1 MRITVNNRYIKTKIG
16 FLPIEWEIETLENIC
31 IKKGLIRGPF
41 GGALKKEYFK
51 EQGVKVYEQKNAIY
65 KDYSLGNYYIN
76 NEKFEEL
83 KRFEVS
89 EGDFIVSCSGTIGRI
104 YRIPKE
110 AEKGIINQALLNIKI
125 DTKKINSD
133 FFYQYFQ
140 WDNFQYRIIDNTQGG
155 AMANLVSME
164 QFRKTIFPIPP
175 LKEQAKIAEILST
188 WDSAIEKQEQ
198 LIEKKKEF
206 KKGLMQ
212 RLLSGEV
219 RFKEFNDKWK
229 IVSLGSI
236 FDRVTDKNNVGVTNV
251 LTISAQNGLVNQE
264 EYFNKSVSSK
274 DLSGYYL
281 LKKGDFAY
289 NKSYSNG
296 YPLGAIKR
304 LNDYEEGVVSPLYIC
319 FRAKEKISTCFYE
332 QYFESGFLNKEIFK
346 IAQEGARNHGL
357 LNVSV
362 TEFFKDIKIAK
373 PSLEEQNK
381 IAEVLIEADKE
392 IELLQKELEVLKLQK
407 KGLMQRLL
415 TGEVRVKV

>member
-1 MRITVNNRYIKTKIG
+1 MSETELGYKQTKIG
-16 FLPIEWEIETLENIC
+16 KLPNDWEVSKLSDVCEIKGGKRLPKGYELQEHKNNIPYIRVADMYMGGICLDNIKYVPAEIADKIKNYKISSKDLFISVAGTLGIVGEV
-31 IKKGLIRGPF
+31 P
-41 GGALKKEYFK
+41 
-51 EQGVKVYEQKNAIY
+51 
-65 KDYSLGNYYIN
+65 
-76 NEKFEEL
+76 EEL
-83 KRFEVS
+83 DGANLTENADKL
-89 EGDFIVSCSGTIGRI
+89 C
-104 YRIPKE
+104 
-110 AEKGIINQALLNIKI
+110 NIKI
-125 DTKKINSD
+125 DKKYLLNVLQSEVIQTIILSEMTNNA
-133 FFYQYFQ
+133 QPKLALT
-140 WDNFQYRIIDNTQGG
+140 RIKEFLI
-155 AMANLVSME
+155 
-164 QFRKTIFPIPP
+164 PIPSIE
-175 LKEQAKIAEILST
+175 EQEKIAEILST

-236 FDRVTDKNNVGVTNV
+236 FDKVTDKNNVGVTNV

>member
-1 MRITVNNRYIKTKIG
+1 MSETELGYKQTKIG
-16 FLPIEWEIETLENIC
+16 KLPNDWEVSKLSDVCEIKGGKRLPKGYELQEHKNNIPYIRVADMYMGGICLDNIKYVPAEIADKIKNYKISSKDLFISVAGTLGIVGEV
-31 IKKGLIRGPF
+31 P
-41 GGALKKEYFK
+41 
-51 EQGVKVYEQKNAIY
+51 
-65 KDYSLGNYYIN
+65 
-76 NEKFEEL
+76 EEL
-83 KRFEVS
+83 DGANLTENADKL
-89 EGDFIVSCSGTIGRI
+89 C
-104 YRIPKE
+104 
-110 AEKGIINQALLNIKI
+110 NIKI
-125 DTKKINSD
+125 DKKYLLNVLQSEVIQTIILSEMTNNA
-133 FFYQYFQ
+133 QPKLALT
-140 WDNFQYRIIDNTQGG
+140 RIKEFLI
-155 AMANLVSME
+155 
-164 QFRKTIFPIPP
+164 PIPSIE
-175 LKEQAKIAEILST
+175 EQEKIAEILST

>member
-1 MRITVNNRYIKTKIG
+1 MKEVRSGYKRTKVGVIPMEWAVKKLGEIGDSKIG
-16 FLPIEWEIETLENIC
+16 LTYSPDDVVDS
-31 IKKGLIRGPF
+31 KGLLVLRSSNIRNGS
-41 GGALKKEYFK
+41 L
-51 EQGVKVYEQKNAIY
+51 VYEDNVFVNKEVKEELLTKENDILICARNGSKSLIGKNALITS
-65 KDYSLGNYYIN
+65 KAIN
-76 NEKFEEL
+76 LTFGA
-83 KRFEVS
+83 FMS
-89 EGDFIVSCSGTIGRI
+89 I
-104 YRIPKE
+104 YRSEYNKFLFQMFQTELYKKQISINLG
-110 AEKGIINQALLNIKI
+110 ATINQITTKNLN
-125 DTKKINSD
+125 D
-133 FFYQYFQ
+133 F
-140 WDNFQYRIIDNTQGG
+140 
-155 AMANLVSME
+155 
-164 QFRKTIFPIPP
+164 IFPIPP
-175 LKEQAKIAEILST
+175 INEQEKIVEILST

-219 RFKEFNDKWK
+219 RFKEFDDKWK

-304 LNDYEEGVVSPLYIC
+304 LNNYDEGVVSPLYIC

-362 TEFFKDIKIAK
+362 TEFFKDIKIEK

-381 IAEVLIEADKE
+381 IAEVLIDADKE
-392 IELLQKELEVLKLQK
+392 IELLEKELEALKLQK
-407 KGLMQRLL
+407 KGLMQILL
-415 TGEVRVKV
+415 TGEVRVKIDN

>member
-1 MRITVNNRYIKTKIG
+1 MKYYNLPANWKLDSLDNISVITRLAGAEYSD
-16 FLPIEWEIETLENIC
+16 LWEEDENGSI
-31 IKKGLIRGPF
+31 IAIRGF
-41 GGALKKEYFK
+41 NIGKNKLILNEYSRISISLSERLSRSK
-51 EQGVKVYEQKNAIY
+51 LY
-65 KDYSLGNYYIN
+65 K
-76 NEKFEEL
+76 
-83 KRFEVS
+83 
-89 EGDFIVSCSGTIGRI
+89 GDIVFPCVGTIGNACVIREDNKFHI
-104 YRIPKE
+104 NQNIAKITVS
-110 AEKGIINQALLNIKI
+110 KGISSEYLCQYLMSDLTKREINRFNATTSQPNVLVGSLRQFKI
-125 DTKKINSD
+125 IVPT
-133 FFYQYFQ
+133 
-140 WDNFQYRIIDNTQGG
+140 
-155 AMANLVSME
+155 LEE
-164 QFRKTIFPIPP
+164 Q
-175 LKEQAKIAEILST
+175 EKIAEILST
-188 WDSAIEKQEQ
+188 WDVSIEKQEQ

-219 RFKEFNDKWK
+219 RFKEFKDEWK
-229 IVSLGSI
+229 VVNLGNI
-236 FDRVTDKNNVGVTNV
+236 FERVTQKNDVECTNV

-264 EYFNKSVSSK
+264 DYFNKSVSSK

-281 LKKGDFAY
+281 LNKGDFAY

-304 LNDYEEGVVSPLYIC
+304 LNNYDKGVVSPLYIC

-392 IELLQKELEVLKLQK
+392 IELLEKELEALKLQK

>member
-1 MRITVNNRYIKTKIG
+1 MKRMFNEYKNSK
-16 FLPIEWEIETLENIC
+16 F
-31 IKKGLIRGPF
+31 GL
-41 GGALKKEYFK
+41 
-51 EQGVKVYEQKNAIY
+51 
-65 KDYSLGNYYIN
+65 
-76 NEKFEEL
+76 
-83 KRFEVS
+83 
-89 EGDFIVSCSGTIGRI
+89 
-104 YRIPKE
+104 IPKE
-110 AEKGIINQALLNIKI
+110 WDVSKLKDIASKVNEKNKENLVEIVFSNSAVNGVVLQQEFFNKDIANKNNISTYYIVKQNDFIYNPRISVTAPCGPINRNRTNLTGVVSPLYTVFTIDNRKLNLDYIEHFFKSSMWYFYMHQI
-125 DTKKINSD
+125 ANYGARADRMNITNYD
-133 FFYQYFQ
+133 FF
-140 WDNFQYRIIDNTQGG
+140 NMPILIPTI
-155 AMANLVSME
+155 SE
-164 QFRKTIFPIPP
+164 Q
-175 LKEQAKIAEILST
+175 EKIAEILST
-188 WDSAIEKQEQ
+188 WDLAIEKQEQ

-219 RFKEFNDKWK
+219 RFKEFDDKWK
-229 IVSLGSI
+229 IISLGSI

-304 LNDYEEGVVSPLYIC
+304 LNDYEDGVVSPLYIC

-392 IELLQKELEVLKLQK
+392 IELLEKELEVLKLQK

>member
-1 MRITVNNRYIKTKIG
+1 MNIT
-16 FLPIEWEIETLENIC
+16 
-31 IKKGLIRGPF
+31 
-41 GGALKKEYFK
+41 
-51 EQGVKVYEQKNAIY
+51 
-65 KDYSLGNYYIN
+65 NY
-76 NEKFEEL
+76 
-83 KRFEVS
+83 
-89 EGDFIVSCSGTIGRI
+89 
-104 YRIPKE
+104 
-110 AEKGIINQALLNIKI
+110 
-125 DTKKINSD
+125 D
-133 FFYQYFQ
+133 FF
-140 WDNFQYRIIDNTQGG
+140 NMPILIPTI
-155 AMANLVSME
+155 SE
-164 QFRKTIFPIPP
+164 Q
-175 LKEQAKIAEILST
+175 EKIAEILST
-188 WDSAIEKQEQ
+188 WDLAIEKQEQ

-219 RFKEFNDKWK
+219 RFKEFDDKWK
-229 IVSLGSI
+229 IISLGSI

-304 LNDYEEGVVSPLYIC
+304 LNDYEDGVVSPLYIC

-392 IELLQKELEVLKLQK
+392 IELLEKELEVLKLQK

>member
-1 MRITVNNRYIKTKIG
+1 MKEVRSGYKRTKVGVIPMEWAVKKLGEIGDSKIG
-16 FLPIEWEIETLENIC
+16 LTYSPDDVVDS
-31 IKKGLIRGPF
+31 KGLLVLRSSNIRNGS
-41 GGALKKEYFK
+41 L
-51 EQGVKVYEQKNAIY
+51 VYEDNVFVNKEVKEELLTKENDILICARNGSKSLIGKNALITS
-65 KDYSLGNYYIN
+65 KAIN
-76 NEKFEEL
+76 LTFGA
-83 KRFEVS
+83 FMS
-89 EGDFIVSCSGTIGRI
+89 I
-104 YRIPKE
+104 YRSEYNKFLFQMFQTELYKKQISINLG
-110 AEKGIINQALLNIKI
+110 ATINQITTKNLN
-125 DTKKINSD
+125 D
-133 FFYQYFQ
+133 F
-140 WDNFQYRIIDNTQGG
+140 
-155 AMANLVSME
+155 
-164 QFRKTIFPIPP
+164 IFPIPP
-175 LKEQAKIAEILST
+175 INEQEKIVEILST

-219 RFKEFNDKWK
+219 RFKEFDDKWK

-304 LNDYEEGVVSPLYIC
+304 LNNYDEGVVSPLYIC

-381 IAEVLIEADKE
+381 IAEVLIDADKE
-392 IELLQKELEVLKLQK
+392 IELLEKELEALKLQK
-407 KGLMQRLL
+407 KGLMQILL
-415 TGEVRVKV
+415 TGEVRVKIDN

>member
-1 MRITVNNRYIKTKIG
+1 MRYSKIQEEWTKCKIG
-16 FLPIEWEIETLENIC
+16 EIVEVLTDYVANGSFATIRENVSY
-31 IKKGLIRGPF
+31 
-41 GGALKKEYFK
+41 KESDGY
-51 EQGVKVYEQKNAIY
+51 AILLRLQ
-65 KDYSLGNYYIN
+65 DYSN
-76 NEKFEEL
+76 KF
-83 KRFEVS
+83 K
-89 EGDFIVSCSGTIGRI
+89 GDFIYIDRKAYEFLNKSKVFPGDIIISNVGARCGLSFRAPKLDKPMSLAPNSILLRTNQNNNYIFQFLNSDIGQGKI
-104 YRIPKE
+104 DMI
-110 AEKGIINQALLNIKI
+110 KGISAQPKFNKTDFKNIEI
-125 DTKKINSD
+125 T
-133 FFYQYFQ
+133 
-140 WDNFQYRIIDNTQGG
+140 
-155 AMANLVSME
+155 L
-164 QFRKTIFPIPP
+164 PP
-175 LKEQAKIAEILST
+175 LKEQEKIAQILST
-188 WDSAIEKQEQ
+188 WDLAIEKQEQ

-229 IVSLGSI
+229 VVSLGSI
-236 FDRVTDKNNVGVTNV
+236 FDRVTDKNNIGSENV

-264 EYFNKSVSSK
+264 DYFNKSVSSK

-296 YPLGAIKR
+296 YPLGAIKK
-304 LNDYEEGVVSPLYIC
+304 LNNYDEGVVSPLYIC
-319 FRAKEKISTCFYE
+319 FRAKENISTCFYE

-381 IAEVLIEADKE
+381 IAEVLISADKE
-392 IELLQKELEVLKLQK
+392 MELLGKELEALKLQK

>member
-1 MRITVNNRYIKTKIG
+1 MKNNIPSNWNEKSIEDVTDYVDYRWKTPKKVESGVFLITARNIKDGRIDYKASKEYISKEDYDEVMRRGIPKVGDVLITTEAPLGNVAQIDDANIALAQRIIKYRGK
-16 FLPIEWEIETLENIC
+16 LNILDNDYLKFYLSSDIFQSEL
-31 IKKGLIRGPF
+31 IKKSTGST
-41 GGALKKEYFK
+41 
-51 EQGVKVYEQKNAIY
+51 V
-65 KDYSLGNYYIN
+65 
-76 NEKFEEL
+76 
-83 KRFEVS
+83 
-89 EGDFIVSCSGTIGRI
+89 
-104 YRIPKE
+104 
-110 AEKGIINQALLNIKI
+110 KGIKGTVLHKMKI
-125 DTKKINSD
+125 
-133 FFYQYFQ
+133 
-140 WDNFQYRIIDNTQGG
+140 
-155 AMANLVSME
+155 
-164 QFRKTIFPIPP
+164 IFPP
-175 LKEQAKIAEILST
+175 LKEQEKIAEILST
-188 WDSAIEKQEQ
+188 WDLAIEKQEQ
-198 LIEKKKEF
+198 LIENKKEF

-229 IVSLGSI
+229 IVSLGSV
-236 FDRVTDKNNVGVTNV
+236 FDRVTDKNNVGSQNV

-264 EYFNKSVSSK
+264 DYFNKSVSSK

-304 LNDYEEGVVSPLYIC
+304 LNYYDEGVVSPLYIC

-381 IAEVLIEADKE
+381 IAEVLMKADKE
-392 IELLQKELEVLKLQK
+392 IELLQKELEVLNNQK

>member
-1 MRITVNNRYIKTKIG
+1 MSETELGYKQTKIG
-16 FLPIEWEIETLENIC
+16 KLPNDWEVSKLSDVCEIKGGKRLPKGYELQEHKNNIPYIRVADMYMGGICLDNIKYVPAEIADKIKNYKISSKDLFISVAGTLGIVGEV
-31 IKKGLIRGPF
+31 P
-41 GGALKKEYFK
+41 
-51 EQGVKVYEQKNAIY
+51 
-65 KDYSLGNYYIN
+65 
-76 NEKFEEL
+76 EEL
-83 KRFEVS
+83 DGANLTENADKL
-89 EGDFIVSCSGTIGRI
+89 C
-104 YRIPKE
+104 
-110 AEKGIINQALLNIKI
+110 NIKI
-125 DTKKINSD
+125 DKKYLLNVLQSEVIQTIILSEMTNNA
-133 FFYQYFQ
+133 QPKLALT
-140 WDNFQYRIIDNTQGG
+140 RIKEFLI
-155 AMANLVSME
+155 
-164 QFRKTIFPIPP
+164 PIPSIE
-175 LKEQAKIAEILST
+175 EQEKIAEILST

-415 TGEVRVKV
+415 TGEVRVKI